1 MVVFT
6 ARVLTCTDLCGIM
19 GAACSKIS
27 QRKFLTFQ
35 ESSPIIVYIMK
46 ETKETKK
53 RVSKKALIKEIAQI
67 TGRPLYEFDSLSR
80 ANIQTI
86 QWVKSLIS

>member
-1 MVVFT
+1 
-6 ARVLTCTDLCGIM
+6 M

>member
-1 MVVFT
+1 
-6 ARVLTCTDLCGIM
+6 
-19 GAACSKIS
+19 
-27 QRKFLTFQ
+27 
-35 ESSPIIVYIMK
+35 MK

-53 RVSKKALIKEIAQI
+53 RVSKKALIKEIAQK